1 MVIVSLVL
9 LALTLLV
16 IAAGLH
22 LGPHSSVG
30 AGVSSF
36 VVAGVAVSVLASR
49 TSSITTLTLLIYGLI
64 FLISLG
70 TIALGLKG
78 VLSKPKTSPPQRYK
92 SLLGRTGV
100 ASTDLAPSG
109 TVTVDG
115 ESWSADAL
123 EGVISKGDNIFVV
136 EANQIHLKVAI
147 DTFNTSTSTSVELN
161 ESTGKENNNGKDDH

>member
-1 MVIVSLVL
+1 MVTVSLVL

-36 VVAGVAVSVLASR
+36 VVAGVAVAVLASNS
-49 TSSITTLTLLIYGLI
+49 TSITTLTILIYALI

-70 TIALGLKG
+70 TIGLGLKG
-78 VLSKPKTSPPQRYK
+78 VLAKPRTSSPQRYK
-92 SLLGRTGV
+92 SLLGRTGI

-123 EGVISKGDNIFVV
+123 DGVISKGANIFVV
-136 EANQIHLKVAI
+136 EADRIHLKVAI
-147 DTFNTSTSTSVELN
+147 DTLKISPSTSIELN
-161 ESTGKENNNGKDDH
+161 ESIDKENKNGKDDH